1 MKSMSGWKVPVCV
14 LLWIWQFVLWEWRM
28 LHLREGER
36 APFLSVIFLV
46 GKERGSAMGESWGSP
61 RKRGDC
67 QWFWCHLVEGQRLPK
82 ITLSGCKYR
91 GFLEQKAV
99 LLVNTQDLCQGPAGT
114 SSSVSQWSSDWSGG
128 DILS

>member
-1 MKSMSGWKVPVCV
+1 
-14 LLWIWQFVLWEWRM
+14 M
-28 LHLREGER
+28 LHLRERER
-36 APFLSVIFLV
+36 APFLSVIFFL
-46 GKERGSAMGESWGSP
+46 GERKSFSNGRSH
-61 RKRGDC
+61 GDPPGNVEIA
-67 QWFWCHLVEGQRLPK
+67 WFWCHLVEGQRLPK